1 MPVLLIIDNPLTLM
15 SALTFP
21 LKLSV
26 IPSLWRQ
33 RLILLFVIACF
44 VLPLVTAWWLLADN
58 WRPSGSAQHG
68 ELLNPAQPL
77 PSLRFTPLN
86 GRPWNE
92 AALSNH
98 WLMVYVGG
106 VTNCDAHCRTAL
118 YDMRQ
123 VRLALGK
130 EIVRV
135 NTVLLLDGMPGADFR
150 EWLAAEHAE
159 MLAGVANTEIRNA
172 FLQAFPETDQVGSWI
187 YLVDPLGNLLMRYPT
202 TVDPGGMLKD
212 LKRLLHLS
220 KIG

>member
-1 MPVLLIIDNPLTLM
+1 M
-15 SALTFP
+15 SAPTFP

-26 IPSLWRQ
+26 ISPLWRQ
-33 RLILLFVIACF
+33 RLFLLFLMACF
-44 VLPLVTAWWLLADN
+44 ILPLTVAWWLLADN

-77 PSLRFTPLN
+77 PSLRFTPVD
-86 GRPWNE
+86 GRPWDE
-92 AALSNH
+92 AALRNY

-106 VTNCDAHCRTAL
+106 ATNCDEPCRTAL

-130 EIVRV
+130 EIIRV
-135 NTVLLLDGMPGADFR
+135 NTVLLLDGMPEVDFR
-150 EWLAAEHAE
+150 NWLAAEHAE
-159 MLAGVANTEIRNA
+159 MLAGVASAEIRNA
-172 FLQAFPETDQVGSWI
+172 FLQAFPETGRVGAWI

-202 TVDPGGMLKD
+202 TVKPGGMLKD
-212 LKRLLHLS
+212 LKRLLRLS